1 MFKSKLSLLAVTV
14 MAFGTFSCQQGNDE
28 VRDAARQD
36 IETVAPANPNAAAPG
51 QPSVATPAGPTTSL
65 DFTEDAFNFGT
76 VTEGEIITHTYSF
89 TNTGNEPLIV
99 SDARGTCGCTVP
111 SKPTAPIAPGE
122 TGEITVRFDTRNKV
136 GERQQKVTVTA
147 NTTPPQTI
155 ISLDGT
161 VVADPNASMQ

>member
-1 MFKSKLSLLAVTV
+1 MLRQSILATGLLA
-14 MAFGTFSCQQGNDE
+14 FSLFSCQSGNEE

-36 IETVAPANPNAAAPG
+36 IETVTPANPNAAAPA
-51 QPSVATPAGPTTSL
+51 QPSVNTPTGPTTTL
-65 DFTEDAFNFGT
+65 AFDESSFDFGT
-76 VTEGEIITHTYSF
+76 VTEGEIITHTFSF
-89 TNTGNEPLIV
+89 TNTGEEPLII

-122 TGEITVRFDTRNKV
+122 TGEITVRFDSSNKV
-136 GERQQKVTVTA
+136 GKRNQRVTVIA

-161 VVADPNASMQ
+161 VEAGNPSNTQ